1 MDASELATIAF
12 EAMPMSVL
20 TPIDQGQVYGVLA
33 MALQT
38 LEMQYGA
45 LLTEADEETA
55 EAKKLWREALA
66 ELDALKVDRDAVLAA
81 NHALNVDLRNRTAD
95 LNAAIIAR
103 DASGADYAALA
114 ASFATMR
121 QDRDKLSQQCDLMA
135 AEFDAKQRELDEL
148 RSARDET
155 VAGLQA
161 ENARLHRSLE
171 ERMSVRI
178 PGAVPVARTEE
189 LHGMADVFAQ
199 SQRMQGNA

>member
-1 MDASELATIAF
+1 MLA
-12 EAMPMSVL
+12 
-20 TPIDQGQVYGVLA
+20 
-33 MALQT
+33 
-38 LEMQYGA
+38 
-45 LLTEADEETA
+45 EADEETA

-161 ENARLHRSLE
+161 ENARLVE
-171 ERMSVRI
+171 ENATKAELAKVVEWARGRCECCASWQWKI
-178 PGAVPVARTEE
+178 FNIDGADIKREFCTQKVARQPCNWTPAW
-189 LHGMADVFAQ
+189 GK
-199 SQRMQGNA
+199 